1 MFPGTVAI
9 FLILFMLDK
18 ENVVWQKKGMEC
30 EMLLLWYTDKKGN
43 NITSYEACLYQEYRV
58 KKNECFG
65 IEW

>member
-1 MFPGTVAI
+1 
-9 FLILFMLDK
+9 MLDK